1 MVGSFIRRRYPFL
14 ALVAILIAALALLLI
29 AGARG
34 ISQLQLGTPAWE
46 HGTTGAGSSVADL
59 SNAIGNGETDVPG
72 ALRAG
77 SAYQAIDGS
86 QTTGGYTTGS
96 HTTSA
101 PPTTGQNT
109 VGETTGDPP
118 IGGQVPG
125 GQVPGGQVPGG
136 QVPDDQPIGTGTT
149 GGQTSEGI
157 ATPEL
162 PSSLLVVLGLIL
174 LRGVGWLN
182 ARRRY
187 GVDRR

>member
-1 MVGSFIRRRYPFL
+1 MLGSFTRRRYPFL
-14 ALVAILIAALALLLI
+14 ALAAILIVALTLLLI
-29 AGARG
+29 ARAHG
-34 ISQLQLGTPAWE
+34 ISLLQPGTPAWE
-46 HGTTGAGSSVADL
+46 HGTTGAGYSVADL
-59 SNAIGNGETDVPG
+59 SSGVASGETDVPRS
-72 ALRAG
+72 LRAG
-77 SAYQAIDGS
+77 SGYQAIDSS

-96 HTTSA
+96 HTTGSQN
-101 PPTTGQNT
+101 PSGQPTTGQNT

-125 GQVPGGQVPGG
+125 GQVP
-136 QVPDDQPIGTGTT
+136 DDQPIGSGTT

-174 LRGVGWLN
+174 LLGVGWLN

-187 GVDRR
+187 GLDRR

>member
-46 HGTTGAGSSVADL
+46 HGTTGAGSSVADP

-86 QTTGGYTTGS
+86 QTTGGYTTGG
-96 HTTSA
+96 HTAGGQTPSGQ
-101 PPTTGQNT
+101 PTTGQNT
-109 VGETTGDPP
+109 GSETTGDPP
-118 IGGQVPG
+118 ICGQVPG
-125 GQVPGGQVPGG
+125 
-136 QVPDDQPIGTGTT
+136 DQPIGNGTT
-149 GGQTSEGI
+149 GGQISEGI

-162 PSSLLVVLGLIL
+162 PSGLLVVLGLIL
-174 LRGVGWLN
+174 LLGVWWLN
-182 ARRRY
+182 ARRRN
-187 GVDRR
+187 GLDRR

>member
-14 ALVAILIAALALLLI
+14 ALAAILIVALALLLI
-29 AGARG
+29 ARAHG
-34 ISQLQLGTPAWE
+34 ISLLQPGTPAWE
-46 HGTTGAGSSVADL
+46 HGTTGAGYSVADL
-59 SNAIGNGETDVPG
+59 SSPVGGGETDVPG
-72 ALRAG
+72 SLRAG
-77 SAYQAIDGS
+77 SGYQAIDSS

-118 IGGQVPG
+118 IG

-174 LRGVGWLN
+174 LLGVGWLN